1 MGKKHFINHCKGAH
15 HIKLSIIACMF
26 TIKSNYGLNE
36 ASYDRIIEWAR
47 SILLEGKRLKKNLYD
62 AKSMIKNLSL
72 GC

>member
-1 MGKKHFINHCKGAH
+1 
-15 HIKLSIIACMF
+15 MF

-36 ASYDRIIEWAR
+36 AGYDRIIEWRR

-62 AKSMIKNLSL
+62 VKYMMKNLSL

>member
-1 MGKKHFINHCKGAH
+1 
-15 HIKLSIIACMF
+15 MF

-47 SILLEGKRLKKNLYD
+47 NILLEGKRLKKNLYD